1 MTNDSASTI
10 RCDYCELPVPGAT
23 QGPVYCC
30 TGCRFAAAVTQETGD
45 IGEARWMLTG
55 LGVSLFF
62 TLNVVMMTM
71 ALWAY
76 ADKPESPFAAA
87 LADFLRWIALLF
99 SLPVMA
105 WLGLPLGR
113 NALDQ
118 LRRGQLS
125 TDLLLMTGVLAAFG
139 YSVISTVRG
148 LGHVYYEVSCVI
160 LVLVT
165 LGRWLEATG
174 RRQASEALH
183 ALEALLP
190 ETAQR
195 VVETRYDG
203 QSCPSPPVRTGGH
216 ASPFHE
222 ELVPLSEVRVGD
234 RLHVR
239 ATERIPVDGRVL
251 RGTATVDEQFFTGES
266 WPVSKHPGSALLGG
280 TLNLDGDLF
289 IEVTAPPQQGAL
301 GRLVQA
307 VREAQSAKGHYE
319 QLADR
324 CSRIF
329 FPLIGLVALGTAI
342 WHGTHSGPEAA
353 ILNSL
358 AVVLIAC
365 PCALALATPLAVWAA
380 LGTAARHGVLLHGG
394 EALEQL
400 ARVDALRFDKTGTL
414 TTGSPAVRHFVCE
427 DLSERGEV
435 LRRAAALTETSTHI
449 FSRAIRGFVE
459 TIEPIPALDSVQSV
473 PGRGIVATLLHEWG
487 AISLGSLRLMQ
498 EQGLPLRPKIAAAV
512 QHLDQESE
520 SCVLIGW
527 GGEVRG
533 LFLLREELR
542 PEVRELMAACRDLKL
557 DVAVLTGDLAARGTS
572 LAHEIGVTVTAELLP
587 EDKLAAIRHLQLSGA
602 KVGMVG
608 DGVND
613 APALALADVGIAMG
627 CGTDVTRETA
637 DVCLMRDDLRM
648 IPWSIGYARR
658 AVTTIRQN
666 LFWSFAYNGIGVV
679 LAACGWLHPA
689 IAAAFMVISSLMVL
703 GNSLRLKQTGSAE
716 ETPTSSLRRDVHLP
730 VPPLSEVV
738 S

>member
-1 MTNDSASTI
+1 MPTSSQPV
-10 RCDYCELPVPGAT
+10 RCDYCELPVPGALP
-23 QGPVYCC
+23 GPVYCC

-76 ADKPESPFAAA
+76 ADKPETLFAAA

-118 LRRGQLS
+118 LRRGQLT
-125 TDLLLMTGVLAAFG
+125 TDLLLMTGVVAAFG

-190 ETAQR
+190 ETAHR
-195 VVETRYDG
+195 VVEPLYDG
-203 QSCPSPPVRTGGH
+203 QSCPSPPVRTDRH
-216 ASPFHE
+216 ASPFNE
-222 ELVPLSEVRVGD
+222 VLVPLSEVRIGD
-234 RLHVR
+234 HLHVR
-239 ATERIPVDGRVL
+239 ATERIPVDGRVIH
-251 RGTATVDEQFFTGES
+251 GTATVDEQFFTGES

-280 TLNLDGDLF
+280 TLNLDGDLL
-289 IEVTAPPQQGAL
+289 IEVTSPPQQGAL

-342 WHGTHSGPEAA
+342 WHGVQSGPEAA

-365 PCALALATPLAVWAA
+365 PCALALATPLAVWTA

-414 TTGSPAVRHFVCE
+414 TTGSPSVRHFVCE
-427 DLSERGEV
+427 DVNERSEV

-459 TIEPIPALDSVQSV
+459 TTELISSLDTVRSI
-473 PGRGIVATLLHEWG
+473 PGRGIVATLLHEKG
-487 AISLGSLRLMQ
+487 QTVFGSLRLMH
-498 EQGLPLRPKIAAAV
+498 EQGLPLGSKIAVAV

-527 GGEVRG
+527 GDEVRG

-542 PEVRELMAACRDLKL
+542 SEVLELMAACRDLNL
-557 DVAVLTGDLAARGTS
+557 DVAVLTGDLAARGAS

-587 EDKLAAIRHLQLSGA
+587 ENKLDAIRQLQQSGA
-602 KVGMVG
+602 CVGMVG

-637 DVCLMRDDLRM
+637 DVCLIRDDLRM

-666 LFWSFAYNGIGVV
+666 LFWSFAYNGFGVV

-689 IAAAFMVISSLMVL
+689 IAAALMVISSLMVL
-703 GNSLRLKQTGSAE
+703 GNSLRLKQTGNAE
-716 ETPTSSLRRDVHLP
+716 ETPTSSLHRQGHLP
-730 VPPLSEVV
+730 APPLSEVV

>member
-1 MTNDSASTI
+1 
-10 RCDYCELPVPGAT
+10 
-23 QGPVYCC
+23 
-30 TGCRFAAAVTQETGD
+30 
-45 IGEARWMLTG
+45 MLTG

-76 ADKPESPFAAA
+76 ADQPDTKFAAA

-105 WLGLPLGR
+105 WLGRPLGR

-118 LRRGQLS
+118 LKRGQLS

-183 ALEALLP
+183 ALETLLP
-190 ETAQR
+190 ETAHR
-195 VVETRYDG
+195 VQYVG
-203 QSCPSPPVRTGGH
+203 QSYPSLAERTDGH
-216 ASPFHE
+216 ASSFE
-222 ELVPLSEVRVGD
+222 EMTVPLSEVAVGD
-234 RLHVR
+234 HLHVR
-239 ATERIPVDGRVL
+239 ATERIPVDGRLV

-266 WPVSKHPGSALLGG
+266 WPVSKHPGNSLLGG
-280 TLNLDGDLF
+280 TLNLDGDLL
-289 IEVTAPPQQGAL
+289 IEVTAPPKQGAL
-301 GRLVQA
+301 GRLVEA

-324 CSRIF
+324 CSRVF
-329 FPLIGLVALGTAI
+329 FPLIGVIAIGTAI
-342 WHGTHSGPEAA
+342 WHGLSSGPEAA

-365 PCALALATPLAVWAA
+365 PCALALATPLAVWVA

-400 ARVDALRFDKTGTL
+400 ANVDALRFDKTGTL
-414 TTGSPAVRHFVCE
+414 TTGSPSVRHFACE
-427 DLSERGEV
+427 DLSERSEV
-435 LRRAAALTETSTHI
+435 LRRTAALTETSTHI
-449 FSRAIRGFVE
+449 FSRSIRAFVE
-459 TIEPIPALDSVQSV
+459 TTELIPALDTVRSI
-473 PGRGIVATLLHEWG
+473 PGRGIVATLTHEWG
-487 AISLGSLRLMQ
+487 DVSLGSLRLMQ
-498 EQGLPLRPKIAAAV
+498 EQGLLLGPKIAAAV
-512 QHLDQESE
+512 PQLDQESE
-520 SCVLIGW
+520 SCVVIGW
-527 GGEVRG
+527 GGKVRG

-542 PEVRELMAACRDLKL
+542 PEVLELIAACRDLNL
-557 DVAVLTGDLAARGTS
+557 NVAVLTGDLASRGAS
-572 LAHEIGVTVTAELLP
+572 LAHEIGMTVTSELLP
-587 EDKLAAIRHLQLSGA
+587 EDKLTAIRQLQRSGIC
-602 KVGMVG
+602 VGMVG

-637 DVCLMRDDLRM
+637 DVCLIRDDLRM

-703 GNSLRLKQTGSAE
+703 GNSLRLKQTGETENVTKSQAE
-716 ETPTSSLRRDVHLP
+716 SDGVTRSVSVR
-730 VPPLSEVV
+730 EVV
-738 S
+738 R